1 MSTSIKTFFQ
11 KQTESSP
18 LLDNLQ
24 QEESCK
30 TMYKRI
36 RHKYRFHISGAW
48 LIVLLITGAITYFLN
63 LENMKIVDPD
73 VCTSDRDQR
82 SAFVLSLL
90 FGGAGADRF
99 YLGYVLMGV
108 IKLLTFGAAGIWWAV
123 DIVLISMGVLHDING
138 CVL

>member
-24 QEESCK
+24 EESCEA
-30 TMYKRI
+30 MYKRV
-36 RHKYRFHISGAW
+36 RHKYRFHLSGAW

-63 LENMKIVDPD
+63 LENMKNVDPD
-73 VCTSDRDQR
+73 VCTSDRDHQ

-90 FGGAGADRF
+90 FGGAG
-99 YLGYVLMGV
+99 
-108 IKLLTFGAAGIWWAV
+108 KK
-123 DIVLISMGVLHDING
+123 
-138 CVL
+138 